1 MWIFDF
7 IFGHWKHN
15 GASINIVEGKY
26 FDEGKEKLMEGED
39 EGFEED
45 DDLIWD
51 NDRAQDS
58 GNSLGEGIEPI
69 EDSI

>member
-1 MWIFDF
+1 MCIFDF

-26 FDEGKEKLMEGED
+26 FDEGKEKLIEGED

-58 GNSLGEGIEPI
+58 GNCLGEDI
-69 EDSI
+69 

>member
-26 FDEGKEKLMEGED
+26 FDEGKEKLIEGED